1 MKLNYLL
8 TSADARAGTERAIA
22 DQTKAM
28 TARGYE
34 VTVSSVYRLPQT
46 GFDFG
51 EGVQVEY
58 ITDLS
63 ESDSF
68 PSLIIPEEWDNQFCR
83 ATDTALMNFLSNRD
97 DDVLIASTP
106 ALAVYAL
113 LSCPAST
120 KVVQEEHRNTMA
132 RGVTAEPLLR
142 HGVNVDA
149 LVLLTERNREWLE
162 MQWASQAPRMDVIP
176 NSLSLVAR
184 PQSSGT
190 QKVVM
195 SAGRLVRG
203 KGFVNLVRAFARV
216 ADAYP
221 DWRLRI
227 FGDGP
232 DRDKIFTMARN
243 LGVARQVEIFPPTEH
258 IEEEWARASIGA
270 LASVSEG
277 LPLVLLEA
285 RGAGLPLVA
294 FDCETGPREI
304 IEHGKDGY
312 LVPLDDV
319 GAFAEALRML
329 ISDDSKR
336 QTMSA
341 RAEESLQR
349 FSPEAVSEQWDQL
362 FQELAKNPLSARS
375 GVQVT
380 EPDTNAIGTSDGDLA
395 LSQLEREL
403 DSDSEQGTSATDFD
417 RGHGKHSEKTD
428 SAVAKENADFKE
440 SSIETDLHGMLPSN
454 ARAENRRLLAKM
466 FSTSSLMARPIKS
479 NRGFSWALRIEDR
492 EELLAHL
499 AKYGSDVL
507 EVRLYAGRT
516 RLDLDGYSWRQDL
529 NEVNWG
535 EVTRLFLF
543 HNFSVPGTRRHVGF
557 ASGITLEI
565 WDHDERR
572 EHLYR
577 APRVNY
583 EVDMLKSEQFASPMF
598 AEWSSLRGL
607 PLWSQVDFPIDAVYT
622 WVNGNDPKWS
632 AKRKEATGDFSPS
645 GLAGGEIRYLN
656 RDELRYSL
664 RSLHQHAP
672 WLRHI
677 YVVTDGQRPAW
688 LSEHEKVTVVD
699 HRDIFPDDS
708 VLPVFNSHSIESVLH
723 NIPGLS
729 EHFLY
734 LNDDVFLMRDQV
746 PENFFTSVGQAK
758 FFPSS
763 TKMNELGQEAEPHE
777 AAGMNNRLLLEADF
791 GVTITQGMLH
801 TPHPHRVSVLREI
814 SSRYSSAVEDTR
826 SHKFRDPS
834 DLSMLSSLG
843 QHFGYFQGAYVQGAL
858 NVSFVPLG
866 APDTMRRLVQLKYMQ
881 LDCLTFG
888 ESEDDPN
895 PKLTHEMATTFM
907 RSTFQIPAPWEKN

>member
-22 DQTKAM
+22 DQTKSMA
-28 TARGYE
+28 ARGYE
-34 VTVSSVYRLPQT
+34 VTVSSVYRLPET

-51 EGVQVEY
+51 DGVTVEY
-58 ITDLS
+58 ITDLAG
-63 ESDSF
+63 DSGNA
-68 PSLIIPEEWDNQFCR
+68 SLIIPEEWDNQFCR
-83 ATDTALMNFLSNRD
+83 ETDTAVMNYLAQRE

-113 LSCPAST
+113 LYSPATT
-120 KVVQEEHRNTMA
+120 KIVQEEHRNTMA

-142 HGVNVDA
+142 HSLNVDA

-162 MQWASQAPRMDVIP
+162 NKWASVAPRMEVIP
-176 NSLSLVAR
+176 NSLDLTAR

-216 ADAYP
+216 VDANP
-221 DWRLRI
+221 EWRLRI

-243 LGVARQVEIFPPTEH
+243 LGIARQVEIFPPTEN
-258 IEEEWARASIGA
+258 IEDEWARASIGA

-304 IEHGKDGY
+304 IEHGRDGY
-312 LVPLDDV
+312 LVPLNDV

-329 ISDDSKR
+329 IGDEDKR
-336 QTMSA
+336 RSMSE
-341 RAEESLQR
+341 RAPKSLAR
-349 FSPEAVSEQWDQL
+349 FSPEAVATQWDQL
-362 FQELAKNPLSARS
+362 FQDLAKTRGSARS
-375 GVQVT
+375 ITQ
-380 EPDTNAIGTSDGDLA
+380 
-395 LSQLEREL
+395 LS
-403 DSDSEQGTSATDFD
+403 
-417 RGHGKHSEKTD
+417 
-428 SAVAKENADFKE
+428 AKESNDGVPSDEYSPNLSDLETAQLGVLGEAELGTRESNSERAKE
-440 SSIETDLHGMLPSN
+440 VISSDLHGMIPAN
-454 ARAENRRLLAKM
+454 ARIENRRRLAKLFENSGL
-466 FSTSSLMARPIKS
+466 FSRPINS
-479 NRGFSWALRIEDR
+479 SRGLSWAIKNEDR
-492 EELLAHL
+492 DDLLEYLSTHAPN
-499 AKYGSDVL
+499 SL

-516 RLDLDGYSWRQDL
+516 RLDNDGYSWRQD
-529 NEVNWG
+529 NDEVNWG

-543 HNFSVPGTRRHVGF
+543 HNYSVSGTRRHVGF
-557 ASGITLEI
+557 AAGVTIEI
-565 WDHDERR
+565 WDHHDRR
-572 EHLYR
+572 ENLYL

-583 EVDMLKSEQFASPMF
+583 EVDTLKAEDFSSPLFAQWTPLH
-598 AEWSSLRGL
+598 EL
-607 PLWSQVDFPIDAVYT
+607 PLWSQVTFPIDAVYT
-622 WVNGNDPKWS
+622 WVDGQDPVWLAKKND
-632 AKRKEATGDFSPS
+632 AS
-645 GLAGGEIRYLN
+645 GLNLSGVLAGGDIRYLN

-672 WLRHI
+672 WIRHI
-677 YVVTDGQRPAW
+677 YIVTDGQRPAW
-688 LSEHEKVTVVD
+688 LDEHEKVTVVD
-699 HRDIFPDDS
+699 HSDIYPDTS

-729 EHFLY
+729 EHFIY
-734 LNDDVFLMRDQV
+734 LNDDVFLMRDQN
-746 PENFFTSVGQAK
+746 PENYFTSVGQAK

-763 TKMNELGQEAEPHE
+763 TKMNDLGSQAEPHE
-777 AAGMNNRLLLEADF
+777 AAGMNNRDLLENDF

-801 TPHPHRVSVLREI
+801 TPHPHRASVLREI
-814 SSRYSSAVEDTR
+814 SARYAPSVETTR
-826 SHKFRDPS
+826 KHKFRNPS

-843 QHFGYFQGAYVQGAL
+843 QYFGYLQGTYIQGAL

-866 APDTMRRLVQLKYMQ
+866 AADTLRRLAQLKYMP

-888 ESEDDPN
+888 ESEEDPN
-895 PKLTHEMATTFM
+895 PRLTFEMATTFM
-907 RSTFQIPAPWEKN
+907 RSTFQIPAPWEKNGS